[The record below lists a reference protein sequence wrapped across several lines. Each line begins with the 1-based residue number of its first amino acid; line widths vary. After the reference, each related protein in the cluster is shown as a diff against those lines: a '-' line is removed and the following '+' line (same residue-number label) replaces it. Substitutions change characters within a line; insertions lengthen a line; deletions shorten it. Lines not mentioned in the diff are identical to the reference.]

1 MSELIQKLAAFL
13 AESPVSYHAIR
24 TIQRR
29 LDAAGFTELRETE
42 AWSLAPGQAG
52 YVVRNGSSII
62 AFRLPEDTVG
72 GFHILAAHSDSP
84 TFKLKPEPVLKT
96 PGAPARLNVEAYGG
110 MIRSSWF
117 DRPLSVAGRVLVD
130 TGRALEQRLVAFDRD
145 LAMIPSLAV
154 HLSRDERRQ
163 GDGVSV
169 QRELLPILGDD
180 MDNGAWLRLL
190 AEQAD
195 TEPERILGSDL
206 FLTCRMPATIWGAR
220 GEFFS
225 APRLDD
231 LACCFGALEG
241 FLHAEVRG
249 HAALYCVFDNEEVGS
264 RSMQGAESTF
274 LSGVTRRLLRA
285 LGADDEAYDRAVAGS
300 FLVSA
305 DNAHAFHP
313 NYADKYDPVNRPRM
327 NGGVVLKHQ
336 AGQRYTTDAASEAVF
351 KRLCRRYD
359 IPYQEYVNHGDVP
372 GGSTLGNI
380 SNTQLSVRS
389 VDIGL
394 AQLAMHS
401 AFETMGAD
409 DFGHLSRF
417 AEAFCREPL
426 PQIET

>member
-62 AFRLPEDTVG
+62 AFRLP
-72 GFHILAAHSDSP
+72 
-84 TFKLKPEPVLKT
+84 KPEPVLKT

-285 LGADDEAYDRAVAGS
+285 LGGFDVA
-300 FLVSA
+300 A
-305 DNAHAFHP
+305 A
-313 NYADKYDPVNRPRM
+313 
-327 NGGVVLKHQ
+327 GVVLKHQ